1 MQCPKCK
8 KPLKSGKITAKQL
21 VLDQCSQCKGMW
33 FDKGELAILLGARAK
48 KDFVIPKFSAKVL
61 GTECLRCNVSLYE
74 FCYPGTLTLVD
85 GCKQCEGVWLDNNEW
100 KTISHVRDESNK
112 ITCPKCDTRQAPAES
127 CQKCGIIIAKYQSA
141 SKNKKKTSSRASSF
155 ANDRAINEKSFAEDI
170 PGLKGTLLRMI
181 DSTIK
186 KLSVNFMSY

>member
-8 KPLKSGKITAKQL
+8 KTPLKSGKITAKQL

-33 FDKGELAILLGARAK
+33 FDKGELTTLLGARAK
-48 KDFVIPKFSAKVL
+48 KDFVIPKFSSKVRDA
-61 GTECLRCNVSLYE
+61 ECPRCDVSLYE

-85 GCKQCEGVWLDNNEW
+85 GCKQCKGVWLDNNEW
-100 KTISHVRDESNK
+100 KTISHARDESNN
-112 ITCPKCDTRQAPAES
+112 ITCPKCDTRQALAES
-127 CQKCGIIIAKYQSA
+127 CQKCGIIIAKYQSL
-141 SKNKKKTSSRASSF
+141 SKNKNNTLSRTASF
-155 ANDRAINEKSFAEDI
+155 ANDRAINEKSYAENI

-186 KLSVNFMSY
+186 KLSANIF